1 MLIHESPG
9 NIQKGAEK
17 IAAKIPFMH
26 GTSQFFRTLLPGGK
40 PTVLLNDPNERAV
53 YTMLKNRRLVG
64 SADNFARSAAEKYGK
79 SPVILTGKM
88 DTRKGWQPIA
98 LTRWGKENVGGLDEL
113 RAIVD
118 DLDNPAFNKAQ
129 RGELWRTI
137 NRAAGAW
144 RNRDLSAT
152 LPVRAGYTAE
162 GGKLR
167 NRVVRPGY
175 R

>member
-1 MLIHESPG
+1 MLIHASPAD
-9 NIQKGAEK
+9 IQKGIEK

-26 GTSQFFRTLLPGGK
+26 GTNQFFRTLLPGVK
-40 PTVLLNDPNERAV
+40 PTVLLNDPNPRAV
-53 YTMLKNRRLVG
+53 YTMLKNRRLVEF
-64 SADNFARSAAEKYGK
+64 ADDFARSAAKRYGK

-88 DTRKGWQPIA
+88 DTKKGWQPIA
-98 LTRWGKENVGGLDEL
+98 LTKWGKKNVGSLDEL

-118 DLDNPAFNKAQ
+118 ELDNPALNKAQ

-167 NRVVRPGY
+167 NRVVRPG
-175 R
+175 